1 MPNWVHNTL
10 IVKKG
15 DPQQV
20 WDALRGRRDG
30 DHLTPF
36 TFNRLI
42 PMPTGIRN
50 CGETGTKSDLADE
63 IIGSKPAFV
72 EDDEYFIVDQ
82 YKTKC
87 EKLRYD
93 YREVFRL
100 GMLRKKNR
108 EKYGHADWYDW
119 SRANWGTKWDACNA
133 GLSPKPEHGGKVLW
147 FDTAWSR
154 PDPVMEKLFAM
165 FPEHEFEYLSDSV
178 ENDDW
183 STDIVRGGKIVEHK
197 EGHYDY
203 EDIKPYEPFTVED
216 LKRIPVDE
224 ITRRVEEQKR
234 NDQAVLDNAIGPRA
248 ANNERMPDWEEL

>member
-1 MPNWVHNTL
+1 
-10 IVKKG
+10 
-15 DPQQV
+15 
-20 WDALRGRRDG
+20 
-30 DHLTPF
+30 
-36 TFNRLI
+36 
-42 PMPTGIRN
+42 
-50 CGETGTKSDLADE
+50 
-63 IIGSKPAFV
+63 
-72 EDDEYFIVDQ
+72 
-82 YKTKC
+82 
-87 EKLRYD
+87 
-93 YREVFRL
+93 
-100 GMLRKKNR
+100 
-108 EKYGHADWYDW
+108 
-119 SRANWGTKWDACNA
+119 
-133 GLSPKPEHGGKVLW
+133 
-147 FDTAWSR
+147 
-154 PDPVMEKLFAM
+154 MEKLFAM

>member
-10 IVKKG
+10 IVREG
-15 DPQQV
+15 DPQRV
-20 WDALRGRRDG
+20 WNVIHGRRDG
-30 DHLTPF
+30 NHGSVF
-36 TFNRLI
+36 SFNRLI
-42 PMPTGIRN
+42 PMPSDILN
-50 CGETGTKSDLADE
+50 CGEIGTKSGLADK
-63 IIGSKPAFV
+63 IIASRPSFI

-82 YKTKC
+82 YKKEC

-93 YREVFRL
+93 YREVFQL

-119 SRANWGTKWDACNA
+119 SCANWGTKWDACDA
-133 GLSPKPEHGGKVLW
+133 VFSQKPEHGDKVLW

-203 EDIKPYEPFTVED
+203 EDIKPYEPFTVEE